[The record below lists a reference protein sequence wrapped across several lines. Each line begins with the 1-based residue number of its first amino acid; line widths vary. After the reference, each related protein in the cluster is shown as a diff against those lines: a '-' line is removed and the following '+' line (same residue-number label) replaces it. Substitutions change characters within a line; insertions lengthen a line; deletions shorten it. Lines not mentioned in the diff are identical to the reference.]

1 MLRHYLSFIGVFI
14 SFMILLIG
22 YFIDQMAAQSNGIL
36 ITLIALIILMILIYS
51 NILKERKKS
60 YDKNTDEAA
69 RKSDS

>member
-1 MLRHYLSFIGVFI
+1 
-14 SFMILLIG
+14 MILLIG